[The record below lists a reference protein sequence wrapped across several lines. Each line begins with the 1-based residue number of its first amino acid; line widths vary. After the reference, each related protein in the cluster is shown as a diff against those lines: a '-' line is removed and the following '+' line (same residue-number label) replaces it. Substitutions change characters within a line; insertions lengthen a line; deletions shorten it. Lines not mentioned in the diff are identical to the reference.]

1 MTINAEKL
9 YKIIAEDKKK
19 KQDLFRTALTNP
31 KSALDK
37 ICQIGKEL
45 NIKVSKDE
53 VIQYLNTLEDEE
65 TKLWLIKVRGGL

>member
-9 YKIIAEDKKK
+9 YNIIAEDKDK
-19 KQDLFRTALTNP
+19 KQDLFRIALTDP

-37 ICQIGKEL
+37 ICQIGNQL

>member
-1 MTINAEKL
+1 MTTNAEKL
-9 YKIIAEDKKK
+9 YNIIAEDKDK
-19 KQDLFRTALTNP
+19 KQDLFRIALTDP

-37 ICQIGKEL
+37 ICQIGNQL

>member
-1 MTINAEKL
+1 MKTNAEKL
-9 YKIIAEDKKK
+9 YNIIAEDKNK
-19 KQDLFRTALTNP
+19 KQDLFRIALTDP

-37 ICQIGKEL
+37 ICQIGNQL